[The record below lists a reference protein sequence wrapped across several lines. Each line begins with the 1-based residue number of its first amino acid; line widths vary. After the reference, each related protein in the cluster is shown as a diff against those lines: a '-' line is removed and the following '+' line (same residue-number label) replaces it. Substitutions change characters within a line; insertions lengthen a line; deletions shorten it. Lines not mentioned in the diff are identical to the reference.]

1 MKRVLSVLLAAV
13 LCAGMLT
20 GCGGKPEDV
29 SQDVYDL
36 GIETCDVLDDYIQ
49 GKMKQNT
56 CEEKLEEIA
65 DRARVLREDDSKTFN
80 DGIILTYI
88 CLSPSNVS
96 HLYFAEGETY
106 EAENALEKLK
116 EELNLK

>member
-13 LCAGMLT
+13 LCVGMLT

-88 CLSPSNVS
+88 CLSPSDVS
-96 HLYFAEGETY
+96 YLYFAEGETY

>member
-1 MKRVLSVLLAAV
+1 MKKILSAILVMCMCFGLLA
-13 LCAGMLT
+13 

-36 GIETCDVLDDYIQ
+36 GVETCDVLDDYIQ

-65 DRARVLREDDSKTFN
+65 DRARVLEEDDSKTFS
-80 DGIILTYI
+80 DGIIRTYI
-88 CLSPSNVS
+88 CLSPSDVS
-96 HLYFAEGETY
+96 YLYFAEGETY
-106 EAENALEKLK
+106 EAENTLEKLK